1 MKNLLIFVSIIATNT
16 LFASTVP
23 SETMKKQETIDILI
37 KNDNLIEKELST
49 SRVARISREV
59 NENSVICIAR
69 DSREVRENRV
79 VRMGRNSRGIRENR
93 IARIARNCREVREN
107 RIVRMGKNSKG
118 IRLARVVHVIDEVK
132 ENKHPSIKLSALIK
146 KLPL

>member
-69 DSREVRENRV
+69 DSREVRENR
-79 VRMGRNSRGIRENR
+79 